1 MLIFAT
7 VTDLLVIGL
16 IVAGAISIGAFLEW
30 NRRRNR
36 ASTEG
41 DVVDKTEESADDAE
55 RYMRLAERRS
65 RLELKDDPEMTDEDS
80 ETK

>member
-1 MLIFAT
+1 MLIFAAL
-7 VTDLLVIGL
+7 TDLLVIGL
-16 IVAGAISIGAFLEW
+16 IVGGAIGIGAFLEW

-36 ASTEG
+36 AATE
-41 DVVDKTEESADDAE
+41 DDFVEKTGKSVDDAE

-65 RLELKDDPEMTDEDS
+65 RLELKDEPEVTDEDS